1 MPSTWEND
9 NIDEVKQRLG
19 DFEQCE
25 RAFMSTST
33 NPEVAIDYSGGV
45 DTPAALFIM
54 RGKAARVDYGG
65 CDVGLGTPR
74 GPPRLDALKT
84 LVPCAAA
91 NCTKMA
97 ADDYACGHLLKLRA
111 RICKEVEA
119 ATDGNFAAEYF
130 VPGYERLGT
139 NGVSPF

>member
-1 MPSTWEND
+1 MLPPDGLPS
-9 NIDEVKQRLG
+9 
-19 DFEQCE
+19 
-25 RAFMSTST
+25 A
-33 NPEVAIDYSGGV
+33 
-45 DTPAALFIM
+45 
-54 RGKAARVDYGG
+54 
-65 CDVGLGTPR
+65 
-74 GPPRLDALKT
+74 

-97 ADDYACGHLLKLRA
+97 ADDCACGHLLKLRV